1 MTAECA
7 RAGVSSIMSVV
18 ADKAVV
24 KKEELWDVV
33 GTDRWEINN
42 SLDHKYKPRPANVI
56 VRDAHTLVGSELD
69 YSVFSRNCEH
79 FVNDLRYGKPESLQ
93 VSQHM
98 LSNAMQNHRMYVFF
112 LILLY

>member
-1 MTAECA
+1 M
-7 RAGVSSIMSVV
+7 MSVV

-42 SLDHKYKPRPANVI
+42 SLDQKYKPRPASVI
-56 VRDAHTLVGSELD
+56 VRDACALVGRELD

-93 VSQHM
+93 VSQHKFG
-98 LSNAMQNHRMYVFF
+98 QK
-112 LILLY
+112 

>member
-1 MTAECA
+1 MAAECA

-42 SLDHKYKPRPANVI
+42 SLDKKYNPRPAHVI
-56 VRDAHTLVGSELD
+56 VREACALVGAELD

-93 VSQHM
+93 VSRHILNETM
-98 LSNAMQNHRMYVFF
+98 SNQRTCVFC
-112 LILLY
+112 